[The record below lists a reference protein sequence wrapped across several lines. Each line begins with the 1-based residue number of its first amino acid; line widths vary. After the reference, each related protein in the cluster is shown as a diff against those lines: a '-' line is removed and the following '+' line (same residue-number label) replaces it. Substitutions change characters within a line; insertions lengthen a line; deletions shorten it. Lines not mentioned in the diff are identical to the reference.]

1 MASATL
7 RLLLRSTSE
16 GRISQLA
23 QEDRVL
29 DAVRKRKEELVEEDV
44 TEVTELKNIKKTLLG
59 KLEELA
65 TSSESLSE
73 SVNAFEKIDKIISTK
88 MGQENSDNGVRAI
101 IMQAPIFIQQN
112 LPSEVVLDSRNRIAS
127 IRVGIWHR
135 CQPKVFSRFYSKV
148 EVIMSPR
155 PLIKERSLSQRI
167 SEGCNYKR
175 PGTERI
181 AGLLK
186 SRAWEQKLALPRGS
200 LSG

>member
-1 MASATL
+1 MAIDGRKLVNYLAHGISHSQIAAAL
-7 RLLLRSTSE
+7 NLSE

-29 DAVRKRKEELVEEDV
+29 DAVRKRKEELAEEDV

-127 IRVGIWHR
+127 IRGRNMAQMPTQGVLKILQQGGGNHV
-135 CQPKVFSRFYSKV
+135 PKT
-148 EVIMSPR
+148 ID
-155 PLIKERSLSQRI
+155 QREI
-167 SEGCNYKR
+167 PVPEDFG
-175 PGTERI
+175 
-181 AGLLK
+181 GLQL
-186 SRAWEQKLALPRGS
+186 
-200 LSG
+200 